1 MRGLRHREDQGRFWW
16 ELRSN
21 AYYSAFDEGYIA
33 YQDIA
38 YHSAFELKAGVVPEM
53 TAFCIPKNDTFL
65 LSVLNSPICWHY
77 MSRNMLHGKDEALRL
92 KTDKMLS
99 VPIPSNPSEETRQSV
114 AECVGEI
121 QKFTREVRSVG
132 GMIEEWLQVEFGLDK
147 PGAALVKPHELDADA
162 FAAAVR
168 KALPRSRKLS
178 AADIQ
183 RLKEEHRQTVEPAR
197 IAAAEAQAL
206 ERRLS
211 DLVNTAYGLTPEE
224 VRLMW
229 TTAPPRMP
237 FTP

>member
-1 MRGLRHREDQGRFWW
+1 
-16 ELRSN
+16 
-21 AYYSAFDEGYIA
+21 
-33 YQDIA
+33 
-38 YHSAFELKAGVVPEM
+38 
-53 TAFCIPKNDTFL
+53 
-65 LSVLNSPICWHY
+65 
-77 MSRNMLHGKDEALRL
+77 
-92 KTDKMLS
+92 MLS